1 MTGAARE
8 ALIERLEVE
17 AREAP
22 GRYRRKVAAL
32 AVLGFLVL
40 GGAVVLSLGFSV
52 GLVVVLWAVSP
63 LLLAKLLKVLWIPVA
78 FAWMILRALWIRF
91 DPPDGILLRP
101 GDAPELEAE
110 VERLRT
116 AAGAPRLSGILLSD
130 ELNAAAVSLPRA
142 AGLLGHRHYLLLGLP
157 LMQALDRDQF
167 AAVVAHE
174 FGHFGGGDSRFAG
187 WVYRLRS
194 TWASIQ
200 HALAMRGGMFARAFS
215 GFFGWYAPYFDAYSF
230 VLARA
235 NEYGADAVSA
245 RVVGAPAAA
254 SALVRVRVGA
264 DALASEFWPGVQRAV
279 ARQPEPPRLLQAQV
293 AARLRTPAPDDAA
306 RLANALT
313 EIADH
318 RDTHPSLRERLE
330 ALGQPATLPPPP
342 SASAAEVLLG
352 PLLATIEAEL
362 SERWRQA
369 VNDGWQLGHK
379 TLREDR
385 ARFDTLDAIGP
396 QTFEERRD
404 YARLAQVF
412 TPERD
417 MTPLWREV
425 LAEQPDDAESH
436 LQLGRVLVERG
447 DAAGRMHLERAMALD
462 ARCTEAACAALDGHF
477 RRTADRQGL
486 AWLDEVLG
494 SLHERRLRAAQQR
507 NSVSSSDALVAAT
520 LGPEAL
526 TTLRDALEGLGKVK
540 RAWLAC
546 KQVDDP
552 DAADVPHFVL
562 LIEVRWNAF
571 AEKVA
576 TRVAELECLPGT
588 FHVLTPDMDRGLAK
602 RVRKAAGSP
611 MYVRGQDEA
620 TGNAG

>member
-1 MTGAARE
+1 MTATARE

-32 AVLGFLVL
+32 AVLGFVVL
-40 GGAVVLSLGFSV
+40 GGAVLLSLGVSV

-63 LLLAKLLKVLWIPVA
+63 LLLAKLLKVLWIPIA

-91 DPPDGILLRP
+91 DPPEGILLRP
-101 GDAPELEAE
+101 GDAPALEAE

-116 AAGAPRLSGILLSD
+116 AAGAPRLAGILLND

-235 NEYGADAVSA
+235 NEFGADAVSA

-254 SALVRVRVGA
+254 SALVRVRLGA
-264 DALASEFWPGVQRAV
+264 DVLANDFWPGVRRAV
-279 ARQPEPPRLLQAQV
+279 ARQPEPPAVLQADI
-293 AARLRTPAPDDAA
+293 ASRLRTPAPEDAT
-306 RLANALT
+306 RLDRALA
-313 EIADH
+313 EIADL

-330 ALGQPATLPPPP
+330 ALGQPAAVPSPPRD
-342 SASAAEVLLG
+342 SAADALLG
-352 PLLATIEAEL
+352 PLLRRLEGEL
-362 SERWRQA
+362 SARWRA
-369 VNDGWQLGHK
+369 SVEEDWRAGHRE
-379 TLREDR
+379 LRADR

-396 QTFEERRD
+396 HTLEERRD

-417 MTPLWREV
+417 MTPLLRDV
-425 LAEQPDDAESH
+425 LAEQPDDAEAH
-436 LQLGRVLVERG
+436 LQLGRALVERG
-447 DAAGRMHLERAMALD
+447 EAAGRMHLERAMALD
-462 ARCTEAACAALDGHF
+462 ARFTEAACAALDAHF

-486 AWLDEVLG
+486 AWLDEVLA
-494 SLHERRLRAAQQR
+494 SLHARRLRAAQQR
-507 NSVSSSDALVAAT
+507 NSVSASDDLVAA
-520 LGPEAL
+520 AL
-526 TTLRDALEGLGKVK
+526 DPQARAALRDALEGLGKVK

-552 DAADVPHFVL
+552 DAMHVPHFVL

-576 TRVAELECLPGT
+576 TRVAEQACLPGT

-602 RVRKAAGSP
+602 RVRKAVTNP
-611 MYVRGQDEA
+611 IYVRGQDVGE
-620 TGNAG
+620 GNAG